1 MKDTKPNLQ
10 KVQKTPGIKIKTNK
24 LKQLRHVIFKL
35 LKTKSRE
42 TLKGTQ
48 RQKKNFTYKG
58 TKKEI
63 TTDFSS
69 ETIQARRQWSVIV
82 ILNTLKKKM

>member
-48 RQKKNFTYKG
+48 RQKKTLH
-58 TKKEI
+58 TKE
-63 TTDFSS
+63 
-69 ETIQARRQWSVIV
+69 QR
-82 ILNTLKKKM
+82 KK